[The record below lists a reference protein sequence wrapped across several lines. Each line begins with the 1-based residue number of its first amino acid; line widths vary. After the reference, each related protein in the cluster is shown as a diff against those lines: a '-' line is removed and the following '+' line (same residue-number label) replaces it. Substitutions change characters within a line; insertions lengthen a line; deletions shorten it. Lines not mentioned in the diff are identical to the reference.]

1 MVGGRSLSLVLIPVL
16 SIQRTSDASGTL
28 ANGTCV
34 RCDSCRP
41 SQKRFMK
48 LDGFR
53 SCTCWAERR
62 IRKPLHE
69 KHQRIQRRTVL
80 RCTGTLA
87 CALCHAANAYQHV
100 RWDESVVI
108 VGPLLLHGMP
118 CTSYVLSAPFFA
130 ERILGLRLRFM
141 SVRSDEGDTTAE
153 VIGRII
159 HEPTHI
165 G

>member
-1 MVGGRSLSLVLIPVL
+1 
-16 SIQRTSDASGTL
+16 
-28 ANGTCV
+28 
-34 RCDSCRP
+34 
-41 SQKRFMK
+41 MK

-62 IRKPLHE
+62 IRKPSHE
-69 KHQRIQRRTVL
+69 KHQRIQQETVL
-80 RCTGTLA
+80 
-87 CALCHAANAYQHV
+87 
-100 RWDESVVI
+100 
-108 VGPLLLHGMP
+108 P

-141 SVRSDEGDTTAE
+141 SVRSDEGYTTAE